1 MRNIKYIVVH
11 CTASPQEWGVKELEN
26 EFYKV
31 KKWKNPGY
39 HYVVT
44 ADGRIHQLLAEDKV
58 ANGVR
63 GVNSV
68 SVHVAYVGGVDVA
81 NGLAPTDNRT
91 DAQKASLLKLVKI
104 LKRRYPQ
111 AVVQGHRDFP
121 NVAKACPCFNAR
133 VEYHDT

>member
-1 MRNIKYIVVH
+1 MRNIKYIVVN

-121 NVAKACPCFNAR
+121 NVSKACPCFNAR
-133 VEYHDT
+133 TEYHDT